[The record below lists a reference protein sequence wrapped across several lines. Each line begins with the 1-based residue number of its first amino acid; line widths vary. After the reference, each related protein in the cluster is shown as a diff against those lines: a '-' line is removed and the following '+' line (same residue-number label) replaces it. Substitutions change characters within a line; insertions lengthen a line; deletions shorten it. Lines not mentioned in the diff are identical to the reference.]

1 MESVDANNEFNVE
14 NTVTMEIIEQTGG
27 TFKGR
32 FIWQE
37 SDDEDRF
44 TGVVHG
50 NQISFAYCDSASF
63 GKVQRKLDGRLVI
76 EALNAGRDSDY
87 SNYWSSI
94 LIATKR

>member
-1 MESVDANNEFNVE
+1 
-14 NTVTMEIIEQTGG
+14 MEIIEQTGG

-63 GKVQRKLDGRLVI
+63 GKTVSLGLFMGIRFHLPIVTVLHLEKFK
-76 EALNAGRDSDY
+76 EN
-87 SNYWSSI
+87 
-94 LIATKR
+94 